1 MLDLVS
7 PRVAEVRWLD
17 QKDTPTGL
25 PGRRSPRR
33 DLQPH
38 PADGGRPLSRRDR
51 RPHAHWARTAP
62 ANSFVADHLHLTTS
76 GRQAFGRII
85 GGAVDQAA
93 AERVAS

>member
-1 MLDLVS
+1 
-7 PRVAEVRWLD
+7 VAARYPDV
-17 QKDTPTGL
+17 TVV
-25 PGRRSPRR
+25 
-33 DLQPH
+33 
-38 PADGGRPLSRRDR
+38 
-51 RPHAHWARTAP
+51 PHAHWARTAP